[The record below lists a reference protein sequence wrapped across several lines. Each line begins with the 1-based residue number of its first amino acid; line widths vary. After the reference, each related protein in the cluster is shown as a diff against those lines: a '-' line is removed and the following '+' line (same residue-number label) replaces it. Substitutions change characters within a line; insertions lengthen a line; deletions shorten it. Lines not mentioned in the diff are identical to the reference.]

1 MKVKA
6 NGDMAVD
13 DCRSPNLVSRRWA
26 SESEK
31 HGSVACWESLKKWGI
46 GIEGK
51 GKAEKI
57 GGDDGIKAVRAKLI
71 FGLQLVTDK
80 IKVTPFKE
88 GEEEDQARPWNLR
101 TWKAACKDPLPGD
114 GEGKS

>member
-1 MKVKA
+1 MGLEGLKPLHK
-6 NGDMAVD
+6 
-13 DCRSPNLVSRRWA
+13 LVIPV
-26 SESEK
+26 EK

-57 GGDDGIKAVRAKLI
+57 GGDDGIKAVKAKLI

-88 GEEEDQARPWNLR
+88 GKRKIRQG
-101 TWKAACKDPLPGD
+101 PGI
-114 GEGKS
+114 